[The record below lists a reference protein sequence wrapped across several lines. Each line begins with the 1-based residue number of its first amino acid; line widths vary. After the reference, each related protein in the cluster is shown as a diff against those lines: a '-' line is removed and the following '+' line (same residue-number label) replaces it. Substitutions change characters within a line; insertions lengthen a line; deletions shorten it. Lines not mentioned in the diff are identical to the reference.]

1 MAEEREEQDRQVENG
16 ETIEVDG
23 QTEGTDGPR
32 RRSMDRGRYLST
44 KEAAELLGVN
54 RATVI
59 NWARQGKFSGVQYG
73 IRGIYRFDRQELLDF
88 ISRSRI
94 PYPHAA
100 EHLGGK
106 DAGAEA

>member
-1 MAEEREEQDRQVENG
+1 MAEEREEHDRQVED
-16 ETIEVDG
+16 IEVTEGDG
-23 QTEGTDGPR
+23 QTEGPGIPR
-32 RRSMDRGRYLST
+32 RLSLDRGRYLST

-73 IRGIYRFDRQELLDF
+73 IRGIYRFDREELLDF

-94 PYPHAA
+94 PYPQAA
-100 EHLGGK
+100 EPMGGTE
-106 DAGAEA
+106 AGVGA

>member
-1 MAEEREEQDRQVENG
+1 MGDERDDVRVDAAEEEIEEEEANGHAEHEPPLPLDR
-16 ETIEVDG
+16 
-23 QTEGTDGPR
+23 
-32 RRSMDRGRYLST
+32 SRYLST

-59 NWARQGKFSGVQYG
+59 NWARQGKFGGFQYG
-73 IRGIYRFDRQELLDF
+73 VRGIYRFDRQELLDF

-100 EHLGGK
+100 DDLAGK
-106 DAGAEA
+106 DAAG

>member
-1 MAEEREEQDRQVENG
+1 MAEEREEHDRQVEDV
-16 ETIEVDG
+16 EVTEGDG
-23 QTEGTDGPR
+23 QTQGPSTPR
-32 RRSMDRGRYLST
+32 RHSLDRGRYLST

-94 PYPHAA
+94 PFPHAA
-100 EHLGGK
+100 GDLRE
-106 DAGAEA
+106 EASVEG

>member
-1 MAEEREEQDRQVENG
+1 MGEQRDDVMVDAAEEEREDDINGHAEPEPPLQLDR
-16 ETIEVDG
+16 T
-23 QTEGTDGPR
+23 
-32 RRSMDRGRYLST
+32 RYLST

-59 NWARQGKFSGVQYG
+59 NWARQGKFGGFQYG

-94 PYPHAA
+94 PYPHPSDDLA
-100 EHLGGK
+100 GK
-106 DAGAEA
+106 DAAG

>member
-1 MAEEREEQDRQVENG
+1 MAEEREEQDRQIENG

-23 QTEGTDGPR
+23 QTEGSDTPR

-59 NWARQGKFSGVQYG
+59 NWARQGKFSGIQYG
-73 IRGIYRFDRQELLDF
+73 VRGIYRFDPEELRSF
-88 ISRSRI
+88 IARSRI
-94 PYPHAA
+94 PFPHAA
-100 EHLGGK
+100 EMGGK
-106 DAGAEA
+106 EAGAEA